1 MNTGPL
7 LELEV
12 YAPELREKDHLLQLG
27 QQLDL
32 LPQLRYKIDAAHEIV
47 YFEADN
53 VSGLTQ
59 RSIAE
64 LFESIGLRPR
74 FVGDPSEKL
83 PLQ

>member
-1 MNTGPL
+1 M
-7 LELEV
+7 
-12 YAPELREKDHLLQLG
+12 G